1 MNKHHSTIRPA
12 LTKPALP
19 YLSDVLAFDQS

>member
-1 MNKHHSTIRPA
+1 MNEHHSKIRPA

-19 YLSDVLAFDQS
+19 YLSNVFAFDQS